1 MPATGGG
8 TYANLFDAHPPFQI
22 DGNFGAC
29 SGIIEMLLQADEQR
43 VHLLPA
49 LPGAWREG
57 SVRGLKAPGDV
68 TVSLRWAEGRLVE
81 ARLESPI
88 AQTVRVCW
96 PGGEQEVR
104 LEKGK
109 AWTL

>member
-1 MPATGGG
+1 MRD
-8 TYANLFDAHPPFQI
+8 N
-22 DGNFGAC
+22 
-29 SGIIEMLLQADEQR
+29 LLQNAFADEQR

-88 AQTVRVCW
+88 AQTVRVRW
-96 PGGEQEVR
+96 PGGEEEVC
-104 LEKGK
+104 LQKGK
-109 AWTL
+109 AWTLSGGLSKACGIG